1 MTSWRQILLLSV
13 LAPLLCGFDPF
24 RSSNGHVEQG
34 NALLSAGKLKEA
46 LEQYQRAAR
55 ELPDEPGVHYNLG
68 IAHYQ
73 LGQLEQARQALLR
86 GTGAAEP
93 ELRAKAFY
101 NLGNVH
107 LEQKRWKEA
116 VNAYRQA
123 LQLRPHHRAS
133 KWNLELALRR
143 LREEEKKQQQQK
155 KNDQKKDQQKDRKK
169 DDKDQKDKR
178 QSQDQKQ
185 QDQKKQQD
193 QNKEQKKQARKSP
206 PDRNQDKQQGKRPQ
220 PPPEMD
226 QVLEALDRND
236 KNLQRRRARL
246 LMGGDLPR
254 PEKDW

>member
-1 MTSWRQILLLSV
+1 MKSWREILLL
-13 LAPLLCGFDPF
+13 LALTPLLCAFDPF
-24 RSSNGHVEQG
+24 RSSNSHVEQG
-34 NALLSAGKLKEA
+34 NALLSAGKVKEA

-68 IAHYQ
+68 IAHYR

-86 GTGAAEP
+86 ATGVAEP

-107 LEQKRWKEA
+107 LDQKRWKDA
-116 VNAYRQA
+116 VNAYRQG

-143 LREEEKKQQQQK
+143 LREEEKKQK
-155 KNDQKKDQQKDRKK
+155 KDQKKDQRKDQK
-169 DDKDQKDKR
+169 KDQKDKK

-185 QDQKKQQD
+185 QDQKQQQD
-193 QNKEQKKQARKSP
+193 QNREQKKQARNRP

-220 PPPEMD
+220 PPAEMD